1 MSLKS
6 LSIKKDFY
14 PLLHIATPLMLDRI
28 AQSSIGFFE
37 TIFLAHLGPK
47 VLAAGALVSW
57 LFGTLVVILFGTL
70 SSINILVAEKYGAKD
85 HEGIAFVIRDGLVL
99 AVLLMVPTSFL
110 VWYAPYL
117 FTLLGQDP
125 SIAPLA
131 AAYLHPL
138 AWAMPPTFLMM
149 VFLEFLVG
157 LGHTR
162 VIMVFTLL
170 SVPLT
175 ILFSYLLI
183 FGKWGLPYLQIAGA
197 GWGILIGNTITAI
210 ALIIFV
216 LSHNVYKNYFTHC
229 FNFNKP
235 SFVWEL
241 LRVGVP
247 MGFMYCLEVG
257 FFFTMMLIMGSINIP
272 SLAANQ
278 IVFQYFGTLMC
289 VAFAIAQ
296 AITVRMGHEIG
307 AKNINAAKRASDAG
321 NMIIISL
328 MLLGAVCYWCFP
340 TMLISVD
347 LNIHDVKNDEI
358 IRYAIPFFAIAAVYQ
373 IFEAT
378 RISLFGALRALRDTN
393 FTVLTSAIC
402 FWGIALPLG
411 YFLAIKC
418 HVGGAGLWW
427 GMVAGGAVSAVLL
440 YQRFTFKIQLQSS
453 REEIIEV

>member
-1 MSLKS
+1 MFPLKS
-6 LSIKKDFY
+6 LSIKNDFY
-14 PLLHIATPLMLDRI
+14 PLLHIAMPLMLDRI
-28 AQSSIGFFE
+28 AQSSVSFFE

-70 SSINILVAEKYGAKD
+70 SSINILVAQKYGAKD
-85 HEGIAFVIRDGLVL
+85 HEGISFVIRDGLVL
-99 AVLLMVPTSFL
+99 ATLLMLPTSLL

-138 AWAMPPTFLMM
+138 AWAMLPTFLMM
-149 VFLEFLVG
+149 VFLEFLIG

-175 ILFSYLLI
+175 ILLSYLLI
-183 FGKWGLPYLQIAGA
+183 FGKWGFPFLQIAGA
-197 GWGILIGNTITAI
+197 GWGILISNTITAI
-210 ALIIFV
+210 ILIVFV
-216 LSHNVYKNYFTHC
+216 LSHKVYKKYFSQC
-229 FNFNKP
+229 INFRTP

-241 LRVGVP
+241 LSVGVP

-257 FFFTMMLIMGSINIP
+257 FFFMMMLIMGAINVP

-278 IVFQYFGTLMC
+278 IVFQYFGALMSI
-289 VAFAIAQ
+289 VFSIAQ

-307 AKNINAAKRASDAG
+307 AKNISAAKRASDVG
-321 NMIIISL
+321 NFLIISL
-328 MLLGAVCYWCFP
+328 MLLVAICYWCFP
-340 TMLISVD
+340 TILVQVD
-347 LNIHDVKNDEI
+347 LNIHDTNNQAIV
-358 IRYAIPFFAIAAVYQ
+358 RYAIQFFAIAALYQ

-393 FTVLTSAIC
+393 FTLFTSAIC

-411 YFLAIKC
+411 YFLAIKF
-418 HVGGAGLWW
+418 HIGGAGLWW
-427 GMVAGGAVSAVLL
+427 GMVLGGAVSAVLL
-440 YQRFTFKIQLQSS
+440 YQRFKFKIQSHPLNY
-453 REEIIEV
+453 